1 MKSIIHIALA
11 SVIIAAVLAVC
22 GSAYTVQ
29 AKERTYCYY
38 NGSGGGP
45 LCGLSKEQCKDING
59 PSATYASKDSCK
71 KETG

>member
-1 MKSIIHIALA
+1 MKSNIALA

-29 AKERTYCYY
+29 AKESTYCYINESQGGY
-38 NGSGGGP
+38 NI
-45 LCGLSKEQCKDING
+45 CGLSKEQCKDNG
-59 PSATYASKDSCK
+59 PIAYPSKDSCK